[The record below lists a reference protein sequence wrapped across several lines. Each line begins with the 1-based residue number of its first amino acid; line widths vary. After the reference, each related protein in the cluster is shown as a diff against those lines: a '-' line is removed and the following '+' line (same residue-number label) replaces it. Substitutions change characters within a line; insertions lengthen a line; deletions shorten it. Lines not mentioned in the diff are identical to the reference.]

1 MAAEVTRPL
10 QYVEIEASPALSD
23 IVMSYWG
30 FTVHALPTPDFVHR
44 VWPDGCAS
52 LVMGFANGAST
63 FAVVVGASVVAGAV
77 PVHAGEQ
84 YWGIRFRPEAGA
96 ISCARDATA
105 LRDSRFQAT
114 DIFGEDIHALSRAL
128 LTQSNP
134 DDIAR
139 IMNAWLLQR
148 RVSAESIDAMVR
160 SAVQHI
166 VRADGTCTMQEVADA
181 VHVTTRQLQ
190 RRFRA
195 ATGLTPKEYANI
207 RRARAALKRVVLGES
222 THALG
227 GWARLAVESGYAD
240 QAHLTR
246 EWSRLLTLTPS
257 VLSNR
262 LDDITH
268 DRLID

>member
-30 FTVHALPTPDFVHR
+30 FTVHALPTADFVHR

-52 LVMGFANGAST
+52 LVMGYANGANVFS
-63 FAVVVGASVVAGAV
+63 VVVGASAVAGAV
-77 PVHAGEQ
+77 PVQAGEQ

-96 ISCARDATA
+96 ISCARDAAA
-105 LRDSRFQAT
+105 LRDSRVQAS
-114 DIFGEDIHALSRAL
+114 DIFGQDIHVLSRAL
-128 LTQSNP
+128 LGKSDP
-134 DDIAR
+134 DEIAH

-148 RVSAESIDAMVR
+148 RVPASAIDAVVR

-166 VRADGTCTMQEVADA
+166 VRTDGTCAMQDVADA
-181 VHVTTRQLQ
+181 VGVSTRQLQ

-195 ATGLTPKEYANI
+195 ATGLTPKEYATI
-207 RRARAALKRVVLGES
+207 RRARAALKRVLVGES
-222 THALG
+222 TRALG

-257 VLSNR
+257 VLSDR
-262 LDDITH
+262 LDDIAH